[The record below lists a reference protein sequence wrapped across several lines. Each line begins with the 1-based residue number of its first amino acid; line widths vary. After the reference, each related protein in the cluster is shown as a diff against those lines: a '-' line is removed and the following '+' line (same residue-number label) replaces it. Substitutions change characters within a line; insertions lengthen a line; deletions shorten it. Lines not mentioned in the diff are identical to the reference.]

1 MKVARAQLNDVQFAQ
16 FGEDPRE
23 EVLTFEKVL
32 LQTIKFD
39 FSVEHPYKYMLQY
52 AKALKGKFFFELS
65 LLRNLIVKLN

>member
-1 MKVARAQLNDVQFAQ
+1 MRISFYRDLVKVARAQLNDVQFAQ

-52 AKALKGKFFFELS
+52 AKALKGRRS
-65 LLRNLIVKLN
+65 G